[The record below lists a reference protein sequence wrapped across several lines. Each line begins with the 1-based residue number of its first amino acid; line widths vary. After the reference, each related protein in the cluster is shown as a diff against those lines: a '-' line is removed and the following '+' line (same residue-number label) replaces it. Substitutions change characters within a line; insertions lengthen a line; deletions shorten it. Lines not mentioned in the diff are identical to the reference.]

1 MNQNS
6 RTSNVIRNLIGG
18 VGGQIFTSILSF
30 VCRTYFIKLLG
41 ATYLGVNGLFA
52 NILSLL
58 SLAELGIGPAI
69 IFSMYKPIKDND
81 EAHIARLMNFYKTAY
96 RIIACIVTAC
106 GLILLP
112 FLPYLIK
119 DTSGIDNLRLIFILI
134 LANTSV
140 SYLFAYKGS
149 MLNADQKS
157 YICVIFRNVFAVVQN
172 IAQILLLI
180 WTGNFLLYLIAQII
194 TTFMAN
200 FVQAIYVDKKYPFL
214 VKYKALKIDKEEQKS
229 IMRNVKGMM
238 MHKVGG
244 FVLNGTDN
252 LVISKFVGV
261 IAVGIYSNYLM
272 IINLVKT
279 YVAQLTGA
287 TSASVG
293 NLIAGESCENTY
305 RVFKS
310 LFFIYAWIYAFC
322 FVCFWVIFQPFIGLW
337 LGGEYLLDEWTLF
350 IVLINFFLNGLQE
363 CINTF
368 TNATGLFWA
377 TRKKPIFEC
386 IINIGV
392 SLFLAYFIGLP
403 GVFLGTLASFLATF
417 WINPKVMFK
426 EHFQRKVA
434 GYFLRFALYTVLAVG
449 MGLGLNALCNLFLTD
464 ISFWNVVIRIGLC
477 LIVPNIIWMLI
488 FFKTAEFKYCLN
500 IGKRII
506 RKILKKVSKKKDKA
520 TDDKIVEE
528 GENGEITMD
537 CK

>member
-6 RTSNVIRNLIGG
+6 RTSNVIRNIIGG

-30 VCRTYFIKLLG
+30 ICRTYFVKLLG

-69 IFSMYKPIKDND
+69 VFSMYKPIKDND
-81 EAHIARLMNFYKTAY
+81 EEHVARLMNFYKKAY
-96 RIIACIVTAC
+96 RIIAIIVTLC
-106 GLILLP
+106 GLALLP

-119 DTSGIDNLRLIFILI
+119 DTSGIKNLRLIFVLI
-134 LANTSV
+134 LANTAV

-157 YICVIFRNVFAVVQN
+157 YICVIFRNVFAVIQN
-172 IAQILLLI
+172 IVQILVLI
-180 WTGNFLLYLIAQII
+180 WTGNFLLYLIIQIS
-194 TTFMAN
+194 TTFLAN
-200 FVQAIYVDKKYPFL
+200 LAQAIYVDKKYPFL
-214 VKYKALKIDKEEQKS
+214 IKYKSFKVAKEEQKG
-229 IMRNVKGMM
+229 IMKNVKGMM

-252 LVISKFVGV
+252 LLISKFIGV

-279 YVAQLTGA
+279 YVSQLTGA

-293 NLIAGESCENTY
+293 NLIASESKEETY

-310 LFFIYAWIYAFC
+310 IFFIYAWIYAFC
-322 FVCFWVIFQPFIGLW
+322 FVCFWCLFQPFVTWW
-337 LGGEYLLDEWTLF
+337 LGNEYLLDRITLF
-350 IVLINFFLNGLQE
+350 IVLFNFFLNGLQE

-377 TRKKPIFEC
+377 TRKKPIVEC

-392 SLFLAYFIGLP
+392 SLILAYYVGLP

-417 WINPKVMFK
+417 WINPKIIFK
-426 EHFQRKVA
+426 KHFKKSST
-434 GYFLRFALYTVLAVG
+434 GYFLRFCMYVALTVSIA
-449 MGLGLNALCNLFLTD
+449 LGLDAFCNLCFAEISLWVILIRGALCCIVL
-464 ISFWNVVIRIGLC
+464 NVLW
-477 LIVPNIIWMLI
+477 LIV
-488 FFKTAEFKYCLN
+488 FCRTKEFRDC
-500 IGKRII
+500 IDITKRIFS
-506 RKILKKVSKKKDKA
+506 RFKKKKV
-520 TDDKIVEE
+520 
-528 GENGEITMD
+528 
-537 CK
+537 C

>member
-6 RTSNVIRNLIGG
+6 RTSNVIRNVIGG
-18 VGGQIFTSILSF
+18 MGGQIFTSILSF
-30 VCRTYFIKLLG
+30 VCRTYFIKYLG

-69 IFSMYKPIKDND
+69 VFSMYKPIKEND
-81 EAHIARLMNFYKTAY
+81 EEHVARLMNFYKKAY
-96 RIIACIVTAC
+96 RIIAVIVTVC
-106 GLILLP
+106 GLALLP

-119 DTSGIDNLRLIFILI
+119 DTTGIDNLRLIFVLI

-149 MLNADQKS
+149 MLNADQKG
-157 YICVIFRNVFAVVQN
+157 YICVIFRNIFAVVQN
-172 IAQILLLI
+172 VVQILLLI
-180 WTGNFLLYLIAQII
+180 WTGNFLVYLIVQII

-214 VKYKALKIDKEEQKS
+214 VKYKNLKIDKEEQQG
-229 IMRNVKGMM
+229 IMKNVKGMM

-252 LVISKFVGV
+252 LVISKFVGIV
-261 IAVGIYSNYLM
+261 AVGIYSNYLM
-272 IINLVKT
+272 IINMIKT
-279 YVAQLTGA
+279 YVSQLTGA

-293 NLIAGESCENTY
+293 NLIASESQENSY

-310 LFFIYAWIYAFC
+310 TFFVYAWIYAFC
-322 FVCFWVIFQPFIGLW
+322 FVCFWVIFQPFVSWW
-337 LGGEYLLDEWTLF
+337 LGTAFLMDNLTLF
-350 IVLINFFLNGLQE
+350 IVLINFFLTGLQE

-392 SLFLAYFIGLP
+392 SIVLAYFIGLP
-403 GVFLGTLASFLATF
+403 GVFLGTLASFLGTF
-417 WINPKVMFK
+417 WINPVVVFK
-426 EHFQRKVA
+426 NQFSKSSF
-434 GYFLRFALYTVLAVG
+434 GYFVRFALYTALAIG
-449 MGLGLNALCNLFLTD
+449 IALGLNFVCGLFLTK
-464 ISFWNVVIRIGLC
+464 ISIWTVIVRIGIC
-477 LIVPNIIWMLI
+477 VVVPNLIWALI
-488 FFKTAEFKYCLN
+488 FFRTDEFKYCLGLAKN
-500 IGKRII
+500 IFKKLKR
-506 RKILKKVSKKKDKA
+506 KAKSK
-520 TDDKIVEE
+520 
-528 GENGEITMD
+528 
-537 CK
+537 

>member
-30 VCRTYFIKLLG
+30 VCRTYFIKYLG

-69 IFSMYKPIKDND
+69 VFSMYKPIKDND
-81 EAHIARLMNFYKTAY
+81 EEHIARLMNFYKTAY
-96 RIIACIVTAC
+96 RIIACLVTAC
-106 GLILLP
+106 GLIMIP

-119 DTSGIDNLRLIFILI
+119 DTSGIENLRLIFVLI

-157 YICVIFRNVFAVVQN
+157 YICVIFRNIFAVIQN

-180 WTGNFLLYLIAQII
+180 WTGDFFLYLIVQII
-194 TTFMAN
+194 TTFLAN
-200 FVQAIYVDKKYPFL
+200 LVQAIYVDKKYPFL
-214 VKYKALKIDKEEQKS
+214 VKYKNLKIDKNEQS
-229 IMRNVKGMM
+229 GIMKNVKGMM

-252 LVISKFVGV
+252 LIISKFVGV

-279 YVAQLTGA
+279 YVSQLTGA

-293 NLIAGESCENTY
+293 NLIASESRENTY
-305 RVFKS
+305 KVFKS
-310 LFFIYAWIYAFC
+310 IFFIYAWIYAFC
-322 FVCFWVIFQPFIGLW
+322 FICFWVIFQPFIDWW
-337 LGGEYLLDEWTLF
+337 LGNGFLLGKWTLF
-350 IVLINFFLNGLQE
+350 IVLLNFFLNGLQE

-368 TNATGLFWA
+368 TNATGLFWT

-392 SLFLAYFIGLP
+392 SIILAYFIGLP
-403 GVFLGTLASFLATF
+403 GVFLGTVASFLATF

-426 EHFQRKVA
+426 EHFQKKNL
-434 GYFLRFALYTVLAVG
+434 GYFVRFALYTILAVG
-449 MGLGLNALCNLFLTD
+449 IALGLNSVCNLFLTD
-464 ISFWNVVIRIGLC
+464 ISIWNVVIRTGLC

-488 FFKTAEFKYCLN
+488 FFKTREFKYCLN
-500 IGKRII
+500 IVKSIFKKLN
-506 RKILKKVSKKKDKA
+506 RKKHALSKGEELK
-520 TDDKIVEE
+520 EC
-528 GENGEITMD
+528 ENCENTLD